1 MEIGSIYEI
10 DPNTFSDAAAYDASV
25 FTLKEIKKYNK
36 IHTAFTGSGREA
48 IALALK
54 AITKNRP
61 NIRKTALL
69 PAYMCDSV
77 FWPFERSGW
86 ELYFYHVDKNLEAE
100 KENLLY
106 K

>member
-36 IHTAFTGSGREA
+36 IHTAFIMLTNSW
-48 IALALK
+48 K
-54 AITKNRP
+54 QK
-61 NIRKTALL
+61 RKT
-69 PAYMCDSV
+69 
-77 FWPFERSGW
+77 F
-86 ELYFYHVDKNLEAE
+86 
-100 KENLLY
+100 LY